1 MPELDQAPAGDSP
14 SHDAAAAATGLA
26 PLRILVAEDE
36 FLLGIQLEEELQAAG
51 HAVLGPYTSVAR
63 ASEACRTEQFD
74 IALLDA
80 NLHGELIYPL
90 ADELTK
96 RGVPFVLLSGYGA
109 ANLPERLR
117 TVPRVA
123 KPHDPACLIR
133 EMQRA
138 LGKAG

>member
-1 MPELDQAPAGDSP
+1 MSVLDPATAGNAASQ
-14 SHDAAAAATGLA
+14 DASAAATGLA

-51 HAVLGPYTSVAR
+51 HTVLGPYTNVAR
-63 ASEACRTEQFD
+63 ATEACRNELFD
-74 IALLDA
+74 IALLDV

-117 TVPRVA
+117 TIPRVA
-123 KPHDPACLIR
+123 KPHDSACLVR

-138 LGKAG
+138 LAKTG

>member
-1 MPELDQAPAGDSP
+1 MSVFEPAAD
-14 SHDAAAAATGLA
+14 DAAPRDTAAATGLA

-36 FLLGIQLEEELQAAG
+36 FLLGLQLEEELQDAG
-51 HAVLGPYTSVAR
+51 HTVLGPYTNVAR
-63 ASEACRTEQFD
+63 ATEACRNEQFD
-74 IALLDA
+74 IALLDV

-96 RGVPFVLLSGYGA
+96 RVVPFVLLSGYGA
-109 ANLPERLR
+109 ANLPERFR

-123 KPHDPACLIR
+123 KPHDSTCLVR

-138 LGKAG
+138 LAKTG